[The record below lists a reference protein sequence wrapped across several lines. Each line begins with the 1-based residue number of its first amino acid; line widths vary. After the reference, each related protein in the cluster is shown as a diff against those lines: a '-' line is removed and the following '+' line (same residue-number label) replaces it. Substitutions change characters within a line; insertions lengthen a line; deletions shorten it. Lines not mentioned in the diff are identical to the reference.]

1 MNNEKYKSTIGFTDL
16 LFNILVGFAFLF
28 IIAFLLIKP
37 EAKKDNFERKAEFVI
52 IMEWDHDSAHD
63 IDLYV
68 YDPNDGL
75 VSFRHPRMNLMHLDK
90 DDLGATNDTIVI
102 NGIPTIVRINRE
114 VVTIRGIVKG
124 EYIINAHY
132 FSNKGE
138 VYVSEENDP
147 DEIISA
153 NRNGVEGT
161 KKRGRSLTVKIEV
174 HKVNPYSIVWVG
186 EKEFYR
192 RGQEETFVRFRL
204 DIEGVVMLPF
214 TYQKRNFVTMSSISS
229 TQEHTGASTVETNV
243 NGGATGGVIPDLGG
257 PDRPHYQPLPS
268 SSYNSDV
275 DTEARYDGE
284 GH

>member
-1 MNNEKYKSTIGFTDL
+1 
-16 LFNILVGFAFLF
+16 
-28 IIAFLLIKP
+28 
-37 EAKKDNFERKAEFVI
+37 
-52 IMEWDHDSAHD
+52 
-63 IDLYV
+63 
-68 YDPNDGL
+68 
-75 VSFRHPRMNLMHLDK
+75 
-90 DDLGATNDTIVI
+90 
-102 NGIPTIVRINRE
+102 
-114 VVTIRGIVKG
+114 
-124 EYIINAHY
+124 AHY